1 MDDLHELHK
10 ILTLLMNEKQ
20 DEPPLDE
27 LEQIEL
33 PAEIKPKKKKK
44 KTLEQI
50 FIIPKDNKDGKS
62 K

>member
-33 PAEIKPKKKKK
+33 PAEIKTKKKKK